1 MTSTHLAMDYREID
15 TAADILAAF
24 KGCANAGEEIQLFES
39 LAEREHPPVGEFV
52 TILKEIKLETA
63 LALAIQ
69 AFGKIKDDEIKAGLK
84 VSGDLLALLCEQ
96 AKSGATDLIR
106 WSAATTIEK
115 IGFDFIAVSRHLTE
129 EPEVI
134 IQRIV
139 QSKVKVL
146 TDAERNR
153 HGIKENND
161 YDSLIRFWVYGA
173 TYELRSATVNSGGG
187 NAVIVVNAVVKAQ
200 DVWGIKQTSFL
211 FLALENHARI
221 SLNQAEQR
229 IYENQ
234 LFERECQ
241 LLASQLLVQHQ
252 SSTKIEILV
261 SNQIHCLQS
270 NIESVRKYAALILL
284 SLDSRILDVL
294 KQHNSA
300 LSSMIAIFSKDSFG
314 EGDNFCYQ
322 EVAEAIRCSEI
333 ADQYLDR
340 YGASKHC
347 QDLHEKL
354 LCFVKNRKENIA
366 KKFKTIDSSKKYI
379 VDTLNNLRIFHPEVY
394 DDYSDFDFGKLPE
407 VDIENDKWQV
417 ILDDYYERI
426 TAVKTRLDKS
436 IKESD
441 AKQER
446 LKKEKKIQEETNR
459 RDRQEEENRVRYEE
473 NKRQD
478 RIRQEKDRTRQEKD
492 RIRQIEECNTII
504 STIESERWKVNIT
517 NMTITIIL
525 VLCLFSPVYAVF
537 FTPNVSDYT
546 RGIIVISTILASITS
561 WIFFSL
567 SYNSSHG
574 SYLFNAHNYRKEEEE
589 SIKKRKNLLLQ
600 QRI

>member
-15 TAADILAAF
+15 TAAEILAAF

-39 LAEREHPPVGEFV
+39 LAEREQPPVGEFV

-84 VSGDLLALLCEQ
+84 GSNDLLVLLCEQ
-96 AKSGATDLIR
+96 AKSGSTDLIR
-106 WSAATTIEK
+106 WSAATTIEQ

-173 TYELRSATVNSGGG
+173 TYELRAATVNSGSG
-187 NAVIVVNAVVKAQ
+187 NAAVVVNAVVKAQ

-221 SLNQAEQR
+221 SLNETEQR

-241 LLASQLLVQHQ
+241 LLASQLLLQHQ

-284 SLDSRILDVL
+284 SLDSRILDIL

-314 EGDNFCYQ
+314 DRDNFCYQ
-322 EVAEAIRCSEI
+322 VVAEII
-333 ADQYLDR
+333 AY
-340 YGASKHC
+340 
-347 QDLHEKL
+347 
-354 LCFVKNRKENIA
+354 I
-366 KKFKTIDSSKKYI
+366 KTAKKYI
-379 VDTLNNLRIFHPEVY
+379 TRIDALEYCRDFLEKKLLDFLNHRKKEIEIVRKNIVWAKA
-394 DDYSDFDFGKLPE
+394 DFRDELSKIESTFPSTHNKYNIIDFGSIP
-407 VDIENDKWQV
+407 DIGIDNDRWKI
-417 ILDDYYERI
+417 ILAEHHESIRSC
-426 TAVKTRLDKS
+426 RSELDKE
-436 IKESD
+436 IRLAEKEI
-441 AKQER
+441 R
-446 LKKEKKIQEETNR
+446 LA
-459 RDRQEEENRVRYEE
+459 
-473 NKRQD
+473 
-478 RIRQEKDRTRQEKD
+478 
-492 RIRQIEECNTII
+492 
-504 STIESERWKVNIT
+504 ESERRKIINKENDIQSKLKQIEASKDKILKIKASIKNHLDEIQSIDRELYDYLYNIASEPT
-517 NMTITIIL
+517 KIYNDQNHDANLKESLYKLDLMITMIGNSFDAIIQANRTKIESTKQLLTIAKTTYHTIT
-525 VLCLFSPVYAVF
+525 
-537 FTPNVSDYT
+537 
-546 RGIIVISTILASITS
+546 R
-561 WIFFSL
+561 
-567 SYNSSHG
+567 
-574 SYLFNAHNYRKEEEE
+574 
-589 SIKKRKNLLLQ
+589 
-600 QRI
+600 